1 MNSKTLSSWLLIV
14 APVLFFV
21 VFFLGW
27 EALIGSSD
35 TTAEELSNIM
45 ENRTT
50 TAIFGIVGT
59 LVLGAMATGFALL
72 AWSKAD
78 ASTAE
83 GTLASIAAMMFVGM
97 TAIVFLAMGMGFPV
111 IGEGEDNLTEATWI
125 WVVSDSMFA
134 ALFLAWTLGNIVLG
148 AALFIENKLK
158 RISSGLLLLAGILML
173 IMHLLAGV
181 DDLAETIW
189 IIPFLLALISAIVLG
204 IFNLRSES

>member
-14 APVLFFV
+14 TPVLFFV

-59 LVLGAMATGFALL
+59 LVLGTMATSFALL

-78 ASTAE
+78 GSTAE
-83 GTLASIAAMMFVGM
+83 GTLASIAAMIFVGM

-148 AALFIENKLK
+148 AALFIENKLN
-158 RISSGLLLLAGILML
+158 RIASGLLLLAGILML

-181 DDLAETIW
+181 DDLAGDIW
-189 IIPFLLALISAIVLG
+189 IIPFILALISAIDLG